1 MELLKTLCVRN
12 YSYFNRSIMMSY
24 NTVLG
29 TRFVGT
35 HLHFNLFA
43 PPYPLVD
50 YSIIT
55 VYIDLARGFFI
66 FSLRQTN
73 LGMPLPPIFLFL

>member
-35 HLHFNLFA
+35 HLNFNLFA
-43 PPYPLVD
+43 PPYPLIAGGWVVGMFPTHIQVQIFD
-50 YSIIT
+50 K
-55 VYIDLARGFFI
+55 LI
-66 FSLRQTN
+66 FS
-73 LGMPLPPIFLFL
+73 

>member
-24 NTVLG
+24 NTV
-29 TRFVGT
+29 VGT

-55 VYIDLARGFFI
+55 VYIGLARGFSI

-73 LGMPLPPIFLFL
+73 LGKPLPPIFLFL